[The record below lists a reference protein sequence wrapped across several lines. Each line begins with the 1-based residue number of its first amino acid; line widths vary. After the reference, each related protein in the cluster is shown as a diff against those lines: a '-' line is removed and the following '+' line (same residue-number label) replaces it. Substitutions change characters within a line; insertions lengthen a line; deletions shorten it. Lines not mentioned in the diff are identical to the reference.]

1 MREIVNSMRKKLKEY
16 EELQLRIQNSLKDA
30 PIGGLRVSMRDGY
43 PRYYNCTGKGDA
55 LGNYICKSDLQLAQ
69 QLAQKEYDQKVMK
82 ELTKIIKWIRQVVDA
97 SPYNSLND
105 IWEQMHPAK
114 KSFIHPYTLSD
125 EEYRKQWEGITY
137 VGKSFDEAISEIYTD
152 RGERVRSKS
161 EKIIADKLN
170 SMKIP
175 YRYEYPLKLS
185 GFGTVYP
192 DFTILN
198 LRTRKE
204 YYFEHFGMMDKPEY
218 ASNAI
223 QKLETYQRNGIYPGE
238 KLLITYETSEMMCD
252 MRLVQCLFE
261 KYLL

>member
-1 MREIVNSMRKKLKEY
+1 MNEIVNNMNNQLIKCK
-16 EELQLRIQNSLKDA
+16 ELQLRIQNSLKDA
-30 PIGGLRVSMRDGY
+30 PTGGLRVSMRNGY
-43 PRYYNCTGKGDA
+43 PRYYNCTKKGDT
-55 LGNYICKSDLQLAQ
+55 LGNYICRSDLQLAR

-82 ELTKIIKWIRQVVDA
+82 ELAKTIKWIRQVVDA

-137 VGKSFDEAISEIYTD
+137 VGKSFDETTSEIYTD

-161 EKIIADKLN
+161 EKIIADKLY

-204 YYFEHFGMMDKPEY
+204 YYLEHFGMMDEPKF
-218 ASNAI
+218 
-223 QKLETYQRNGIYPGE
+223 ETKR
-238 KLLITYETSEMMCD
+238 
-252 MRLVQCLFE
+252 
-261 KYLL
+261 

>member
-1 MREIVNSMRKKLKEY
+1 MHEIVNSLKNKLKKY

-30 PIGGLRVSMRDGY
+30 PIGRLRVSMRDGN
-43 PRYYNCTGKGDA
+43 PRYYHCTEKGDNI
-55 LGNYICKSDLQLAQ
+55 GNYICKSNLQLAQ
-69 QLAQKEYDQKVMK
+69 QLAQKEYDQKAMK
-82 ELTKIIKWIRQVVDA
+82 EITKTITWIRQILDA
-97 SPYNSLND
+97 SPVNSLDD
-105 IWEQMHPAK
+105 IWGQMHPAK
-114 KSFIHPYTLSD
+114 KSFIHPYVLSD
-125 EEYRKQWEGITY
+125 EEYRKQWESVQFI
-137 VGKSFDEAISEIYTD
+137 GKSFDEAIPEIYTD

-170 SMKIP
+170 SMNIP

-185 GFGTVYP
+185 GFGIVYP

-204 YYFEHFGMMDKPEY
+204 YYLEHFGRMDDPDY
-218 ASNAI
+218 AGKTV